1 MSNETELKHLQDKLN
16 LIQQKQD
23 TLQSEIIL
31 LKTEI
36 RSLLDKPVAPIAPAP
51 IIELIPKE
59 VIEPQKVIVAEKP
72 KPVQNP
78 LPPYIP
84 PPYIKK
90 ESDLEK
96 FIGENLISKIGIL
109 VVIIGVGIGVK
120 YAIDNNLASPMVRII
135 FGYLCSIGLLGTA
148 IYLKK
153 KYNSFSA
160 VLFSGGVA
168 TAYFTTYFASAFY
181 EFMPKEVAFPI
192 MVLLT
197 VGTIFS
203 AIWYNR
209 EVIAH
214 IGLWGAYAVPVL
226 LGSGS
231 NKVEW
236 LYSYMLV
243 INIGIMVLTYKRE
256 WKLIF
261 LNAFFSSWAI
271 FIFSSSI
278 DFHTGKTALMELL
291 FASAFFMVFY
301 ISVLVNK
308 LVKNINDGGINNA
321 VLVINAF
328 VFASIGS
335 TLVYNINEN
344 SDYSALFIFVNGS
357 VYSIAAIIS
366 FYKNRES
373 ELFKLLSSLAVLSFV
388 VAVPIQF
395 SGMLIPL
402 LWAIIVLG
410 LVLLKKR
417 LKNEYLGW
425 LGLPLLLVVLVGCVV
440 GFSIEI
446 YDVDVTW
453 KAFLRMDFL
462 WSVLI
467 IGSIGTIYK
476 IVQKKTA
483 GDAIKNNLSSTLL
496 YSSAIL
502 FGLLVYLLFLTEIIC
517 IFRTDY
523 LASVKIMYFNDE
535 ISPDNQYKVY
545 NQMVIKTGA
554 IYSIIYTLCFSII
567 LGLMNALYIKHKIFA
582 TVHQIINGGLTF
594 IFLTF
599 GLVLLYSLDENYNT
613 PQYPDIYPAQK
624 VWITLRYLAFA
635 SFIFLIVSEW
645 FYAKKGFFDKGFKV
659 FLEIV
664 FHFVAIVIISHEII
678 HWSTIQHIEK
688 LDKYGL
694 SIFWG
699 TYALFLVGYGIW
711 KNRKFLRIEG
721 IVLTGITLV
730 KLFFYDTSNL
740 GTIPKT
746 ILFISVGLLL
756 LVISFLYNK
765 YKDLIID
772 KDNNDV

>member
-1 MSNETELKHLQDKLN
+1 MSNETELKRLQDKLN

-36 RSLLDKPVAPIAPAP
+36 RHLLNKPVESVAPMPIVEQPKTQTVEPA
-51 IIELIPKE
+51 
-59 VIEPQKVIVAEKP
+59 KVPVPEKP
-72 KPVQNP
+72 KPIQEPVA
-78 LPPYIP
+78 PYIP
-84 PPYIKK
+84 PPYVKK

-120 YAIDNNLASPMVRII
+120 YAIDNNLASPMVRIV

-148 IYLKK
+148 VYLKK

-181 EFMPKEVAFPI
+181 EFMPKEVAFPV

-197 VGTIFS
+197 IGTIFS

-236 LYSYMLV
+236 LYTYMLV
-243 INIGIMVLTYKRE
+243 INVGIMILTYKRE

-278 DFHTGKTALMELL
+278 DFHTGKTALTELL
-291 FASAFFMVFY
+291 FASAFFLVFY
-301 ISVLVNK
+301 VSILLNK
-308 LVKNINDGGINNA
+308 LVKDIKDGGITNA
-321 VLVINAF
+321 ILLVNAF

-344 SDYSALFIFVNGS
+344 SDYSALFIFLNGFLY
-357 VYSIAAIIS
+357 VITAVIS
-366 FYKNRES
+366 FYKDRES
-373 ELFKLLSSLAVLSFV
+373 ELFKILSSLTVLFFV

-402 LWAIIVLG
+402 LWAIITLA
-410 LVLLKKR
+410 LVYLWKALKS
-417 LKNEYLGW
+417 EYLGW
-425 LGLPLLLVVLVGCVV
+425 LGSPLLIAVFVGCVF
-440 GFSIEI
+440 GFGKEI
-446 YDVDVTW
+446 YDVDAAW
-453 KAFLRMDFL
+453 KAFLRIDFL
-462 WSVLI
+462 WSLLI
-467 IGSIGTIYK
+467 IGLMGSIYK
-476 IVQKKTA
+476 VAQEKTA
-483 GDAIKNNLSSTLL
+483 DDAPKSNLSNTLV
-496 YSSAIL
+496 YSSVIL
-502 FGLLVYLLFLTEIIC
+502 FGLLIYLLFLTEIIC
-517 IFRTDY
+517 VFRADY
-523 LASVKIMYFNDE
+523 LASAKTMYFNDE
-535 ISPDNQYKVY
+535 IIPGNQYNVY
-545 NQMVIKTGA
+545 NEVIVMTGV
-554 IYSIIYTLCFSII
+554 IYSIIYSLCFSAAF
-567 LGLMNALYIKHKIFA
+567 GLMNVLYIKHRIFA

-594 IFLTF
+594 VFLTF
-599 GLVLLYSLDENYNT
+599 GLVLLYSLDDNYIT
-613 PQYPDIYPAQK
+613 PEHPDLYPAQK
-624 VWITLRYLAFA
+624 AWITLRYLAFA

-645 FYAKKGFFDKGFKV
+645 FYAKKGFFEKGFNV
-659 FLEIV
+659 FLEII
-664 FHFVAIVIISHEII
+664 FHFLAIVIISHEII

-699 TYALFLVGYGIW
+699 VYALFLVGYGIW

-772 KDNNDV
+772 KDSNEI